1 MFSNWSRWLTIGLV
15 VLGLGIILSYFSN
28 IVTFLLIAWVLSMIG
43 QPIMQFFLKI
53 RYRNVGLSSTV
64 SALLTILSFYLFFG
78 LLLYVFVPPIVE
90 QAQNL
95 TGVDYTAIEKNL
107 EKPMAQANEWL
118 HHYGIL
124 PPKQSAVDQ
133 LFGKVKN
140 LVSPTML
147 STIVETTIST
157 FGSILVGIGSV
168 TFILFF
174 FLKDQSLFGDFLSG
188 TVPARHEA
196 RVITALDEI
205 KTLLIRYF
213 GGILL
218 QMIGI
223 LIIVAGGLT
232 ILGVKNAILIG
243 FFAAILNIIPYVG
256 PVIGAAFAALI
267 TFSSYLDLDFY
278 AQLLPLILKVLL
290 IFPIMHLIDG
300 FILQPYIFSSRV
312 MAHPLEI
319 FIVVLIGADI
329 SGIGGMVLAIP
340 TYTVIRVIAKA
351 FFNEFRFV
359 QMITEKMDTDHES
372 QPGEE
377 RSVRKKK

>member
-1 MFSNWSRWLTIGLV
+1 MFNNWSRWLTIGLV

-28 IVTFLLIAWVLSMIG
+28 IITFLLIAWVLSMIG
-43 QPIMQFFLKI
+43 QPIMQFFQKI
-53 RYRNVGLSSTV
+53 RYKKVGLNSTV
-64 SALLTILSFYLFFG
+64 SAMLTILSFYLFFG
-78 LLLYVFVPPIVE
+78 LLLYIFVPPIVE

-95 TGVDYTAIEKNL
+95 AGVDYTAIEKNL
-107 EKPMAQANEWL
+107 EQPMAQANDWL

-133 LFGKVKN
+133 LFEKVQN
-140 LVSPTML
+140 VVSPTML
-147 STIVETTIST
+147 SSIVETTIST
-157 FGSILVGIGSV
+157 FGSILIGVGSV

-174 FLKDQSLFGDFLSG
+174 FLKDQSLFGDFLAG
-188 TVPARHEA
+188 TVPARHES
-196 RVITALDEI
+196 RVITALDDI
-205 KTLLIRYF
+205 RTMLIRYF
-213 GGILL
+213 GGIVL

-243 FFAAILNIIPYVG
+243 FFAAVLNIIPYVG
-256 PVIGAAFAALI
+256 PIIGAAFAALI

-278 AQLLPLILKVLL
+278 SQLLPLILKVLL

-329 SGIGGMVLAIP
+329 SGVGGMVLAIP
-340 TYTVIRVIAKA
+340 TYTVIRVIAKV

-359 QMITEKMDTDHES
+359 QMLTEKLETDHEI
-372 QPGEE
+372 PPREDEKGK
-377 RSVRKKK
+377 RKQ